1 MNTLLNELHQ
11 ERLSRAKKPIEVA
24 YPICLKR
31 SSLKSVSQTERVP
44 IADPIR
50 EIAKFTEEERV
61 VVEGLQSIIDG
72 FNPKVWANKT
82 KLLVKLKDSDFLSR
96 RKCNDLN
103 MSLSYLKCHIAMV
116 RLHECA
122 IEARKKVIIHS
133 PEYAEMETKLTT
145 ENPRMQRRSLIARL
159 KKEII
164 QKDAEIKGHQKRLRQ
179 AVRLRDYYLGDNRK
193 TLESIPGVL
202 EREKSVFF
210 EKLSKKTR
218 EDLIAK
224 NRVTIEEQIEK
235 DPQCP
240 CCLNAMEF
248 QTLAIKT
255 VNFGDETI
263 KFRCHNVCIQCAPR
277 CSRCPICRQ

>member
-24 YPICLKR
+24 YPIRLKR
-31 SSLKSVSQTERVP
+31 SSTKVVSQTERVP

-50 EIAKFTEEERV
+50 EIPKFTEEERV

-72 FNPKVWANKT
+72 FNPKVWANKA
-82 KLLVKLKDSDFLSR
+82 KLLGKLKDSDFLSR

-103 MSLSYLKCHIAMV
+103 MALSYLKGYIGMV
-116 RLHECA
+116 RLHESA
-122 IEARKKVIIHS
+122 IEERKKVIIHS

-164 QKDAEIKGHQKRLRQ
+164 QKDKEIKGHQKRLRQ
-179 AVRLRDYYLGDNRK
+179 AVISRDYWLGVNK
-193 TLESIPGVL
+193 TTLESIPSAL
-202 EREKSVFF
+202 EREKSAFF
-210 EKLSKKTR
+210 EKISRKTR
-218 EDLIAK
+218 TELIEQ
-224 NRVTIEEQIEK
+224 NRATIEEQIEK
-235 DPQCP
+235 DPDCP
-240 CCLNAMEF
+240 CCLNALEF
-248 QTLAIKT
+248 HTLAIKT
-255 VNFGDETI
+255 VNFGDETV

-277 CSRCPICRQ
+277 CRRCPICRQ

>member
-24 YPICLKR
+24 YPIRLKR

-164 QKDAEIKGHQKRLRQ
+164 QKDVEIKGHQKRLRQ

>member
-11 ERLSRAKKPIEVA
+11 ERVSKPNEMM
-24 YPICLKR
+24 YPIRLKR
-31 SSLKSVSQTERVP
+31 PSTKVVSQTERVP

-72 FNPKVWANKT
+72 FNPKVWSNKA
-82 KLLVKLKDSDFLSR
+82 KLLGKLKDSDFLSR

-103 MSLSYLKCHIAMV
+103 MALSYLKCYIATV
-116 RLHECA
+116 RVHESA
-122 IEARKKVIIHS
+122 IEERKKVIIHS
-133 PEYAEMETKLTT
+133 PEYAEMEMKLTT

-159 KKEII
+159 KKEFI
-164 QKDAEIKGHQKRLRQ
+164 QKDKEIKVHQKRLRQ
-179 AVRLRDYYLGDNRK
+179 AVMSRDYSLGVNK
-193 TLESIPGVL
+193 TTLESIPDAL
-202 EREKSVFF
+202 SREKSAFF

-218 EDLIAK
+218 EELIAQ
-224 NRVTIEEQIEK
+224 NRATIEQQIEN
-235 DPQCP
+235 DPNCP
-240 CCLNAMEF
+240 CCLNALEYH
-248 QTLAIKT
+248 TLAIKT
-255 VNFGDETI
+255 VNFGDEII

>member
-24 YPICLKR
+24 YPIRLKR

>member
-1 MNTLLNELHQ
+1 
-11 ERLSRAKKPIEVA
+11 
-24 YPICLKR
+24 
-31 SSLKSVSQTERVP
+31 
-44 IADPIR
+44 
-50 EIAKFTEEERV
+50 
-61 VVEGLQSIIDG
+61 
-72 FNPKVWANKT
+72 
-82 KLLVKLKDSDFLSR
+82 
-96 RKCNDLN
+96 
-103 MSLSYLKCHIAMV
+103 
-116 RLHECA
+116 
-122 IEARKKVIIHS
+122 
-133 PEYAEMETKLTT
+133 METKLTT

-159 KKEII
+159 KKEIS

>member
-164 QKDAEIKGHQKRLRQ
+164 QKDVEIKGHQKRLRQ